1 MITGKP
7 TEVRDISA
15 TSTCDS
21 IKLNWKPPVDDGGMP
36 ITKYV
41 LDYLDVRRNVDGKE
55 TSYTIRELERNT
67 LYVIQIRATN
77 KGEWG
82 PISKK
87 EGRTK
92 EFCKYLKFYFCLFLF
107 CFAKIAVLRKYM
119 VVVNFLIKLN

>member
-1 MITGKP
+1 
-7 TEVRDISA
+7 
-15 TSTCDS
+15 
-21 IKLNWKPPVDDGGMP
+21 MP

-67 LYVIQIRATN
+67 LYIIQIRATN

-87 EGRTK
+87 EERTK